1 MADVEIKGRVTVD
14 TGTTTKSINEMNKSL
29 ADSKKALKDL
39 AVGSDEYKKAQADID
54 RQTREL
60 TSATTQSGGAFGKL
74 KDTLNSTVPGFQGAS
89 QGAAGLGKQFWLL
102 VANPIGLIIAG
113 IVVVFTLL
121 YNVFKSFDP
130 VMDKIEQGF
139 AAVSAVIDSLM
150 STVLSLVTGAT
161 SLKEAFTGLGGSI
174 KKAAEEAIEFTKVQQ
189 DLDDLLIKS
198 TVNQAKYNRQIN
210 ELILQSKDRTKT
222 EAERVKLIDK
232 ALGIEDK
239 AFQERKKIAD
249 DEVKVA
255 QGVIMKGKNLSK
267 EQQKMLRDKGVDYAI
282 SLKNTTRVTDDE
294 IKVLAGALAKQEDIL
309 NQSISLR
316 EKALNRKYALQ
327 DADLA
332 KGEAAEEKAEANRK
346 KADEKAI
353 ANRKAAAI
361 KKDKDFNDNLNKEI
375 QALKDQK
382 TEEAGIEA
390 AGLELKKLDLAERQI
405 IYDRESAQAST
416 LASLR
421 KQADDDSIASE
432 KAVVENKRAVFAE
445 TEGLISA
452 AMAVFGRQ
460 TIAGKALAMAQA
472 LMNTYSGATDAL
484 RAKSALPSPFDVVA
498 KIANVAAVIAT
509 VFKSVKAIAGIQVP
523 GGGGG
528 GGAPSMGGVSIPA
541 PLTPQR
547 SNTSLDSNSIQGIGN
562 AAKGG
567 VSRSFVL
574 DSDITNNQ
582 ERNARINRAARLG

>member
-222 EAERVKLIDK
+222 EAERVKLIDQ

-327 DADLA
+327 DEDIA
-332 KGEAAEEKAEANRK
+332 KDASQRQKAQENNDKAVKLSNEKKKTDKEKEDKEQAAIDK
-346 KADEKAI
+346 KILDGI
-353 ANRKAAAI
+353 ANRKLEAKEAKSFEDDLRNADLI
-361 KKDKDFNDNLNKEI
+361 RNDEI
-375 QALKDQK
+375 YQR
-382 TEEAGIEA
+382 EA
-390 AGLELKKLDLAERQI
+390 
-405 IYDRESAQAST
+405 AQAST
-416 LASLR
+416 LASVR

-432 KAVVENKRAVFAE
+432 KAVVENKRAMFAE

-484 RAKSALPSPFDVVA
+484 RAKSVLPSPFDVVA
-498 KIANVAAVIAT
+498 KVVNVAALIAT
-509 VFKSVKAIAGIQVP
+509 GFKSVKAIAGIQVP

-528 GGAPSMGGVSIPA
+528 SGAPSMGGVSIPA

-567 VSRSFVL
+567 VNRTFVL